1 MGNWLRGHEGERD
14 NCFSKIQLVGQT
26 KPSSWH
32 ICNVMPGIEEV
43 AESNKD
49 FPSRENSS
57 PSTAWGLKPPP
68 PPPPISF
75 RPALNGVNRGFSTV
89 IIPLFYEHGSDGFA
103 VSNIVSCFLV
113 VQWNLVN
120 TVNNGPK
127 KIVRINEGF
136 FFYETD
142 VWPFCQVAK
151 KGAVKRG
158 DHITKVA
165 VRRGSTVL
173 KFLDFQHVFQLTILD
188 FACKCIIKRDAHGSV
203 ETPPKSGW
211 IIREKV
217 LY

>member
-1 MGNWLRGHEGERD
+1 M
-14 NCFSKIQLVGQT
+14 
-26 KPSSWH
+26 
-32 ICNVMPGIEEV
+32 
-43 AESNKD
+43 
-49 FPSRENSS
+49 
-57 PSTAWGLKPPP
+57 
-68 PPPPISF
+68 
-75 RPALNGVNRGFSTV
+75 
-89 IIPLFYEHGSDGFA
+89 FYEHGSDGFA

-113 VQWNLVN
+113 EQWNLVD

-136 FFYETD
+136 FFTRN

-188 FACKCIIKRDAHGSV
+188 FACKYIIKRDAHGSV
-203 ETPPKSGW
+203 QTPPKSGCL
-211 IIREKV
+211 IHEKSFILV
-217 LY
+217 SFTTDKTYKSCKAISLENTLLDSRKMLLMFRNLGRGRK

>member
-1 MGNWLRGHEGERD
+1 MGL
-14 NCFSKIQLVGQT
+14 
-26 KPSSWH
+26 
-32 ICNVMPGIEEV
+32 IEV
-43 AESNKD
+43 Y
-49 FPSRENSS
+49 
-57 PSTAWGLKPPP
+57 G
-68 PPPPISF
+68 
-75 RPALNGVNRGFSTV
+75 STV

-113 VQWNLVN
+113 VQCNLVN

-127 KIVRINEGF
+127 KIVRINGVF
-136 FFYETD
+136 FFTRN

-188 FACKCIIKRDAHGSV
+188 FACKYIIKRDAHGSV
-203 ETPPKSGW
+203 QTPPKSG
-211 IIREKV
+211 
-217 LY
+217 